1 MMLKNMVLQLI
12 GLNVAVY
19 GINSG
24 NTVIGLLGI
33 SFMGTF
39 LIEFT
44 IASRKL
50 NKELDAQMRER
61 ARKNRD

>member
-33 SFMGTF
+33 AFMGTF

-50 NKELDAQMRER
+50 NKELDAQMRDR
-61 ARKNRD
+61 RNRD